1 MRDSEIE
8 QWALNE
14 IRLTTQGRLK
24 ELCVFSSNGV
34 VSLKGTVRSRT
45 VKLAVQE
52 AAERAKGVVGIINQ
66 LNLRP
71 RNLGK
76 SRATIK
82 TQVVPA
88 SSTFPLINQQPA
100 SNRPA
105 AS

>member
-8 QWALNE
+8 QWVLKE
-14 IRLTTQGRLK
+14 IRLTTQRCLK

-52 AAERAKGVVGIINQ
+52 AAERAKGVIAVINE

-71 RNLGK
+71 RTLAR
-76 SRATIK
+76 SRARVK
-82 TQVVPA
+82 PQVVPA
-88 SSTFPLINQQPA
+88 TSPFHLINQQSA